1 MGPLWTELH
10 GTRGQTEASF
20 PPRRKGLRSQ
30 CKMAWHQRP
39 FRWPGLYCMGLASR
53 YLQVWEVGAKAQL
66 QFAFDLKGSSHR
78 QQDTSYWGSQQADW
92 TPRTTPPDS
101 AAQVTG
107 TCSRPGCAPCLAGL
121 RRNSPHLPLSEVRSK
136 PKKPFSPALP
146 VRQAGRQSK
155 EHGGG
160 GEGGCAFWEATH
172 N

>member
-1 MGPLWTELH
+1 MELWAKLRQVFRQ
-10 GTRGQTEASF
+10 GGRALGAS
-20 PPRRKGLRSQ
+20 
-30 CKMAWHQRP
+30 A
-39 FRWPGLYCMGLASR
+39 RWPGTKDLFGGPACTAWALQAVLAGLGGGSENTAPVCFR
-53 YLQVWEVGAKAQL
+53 LER
-66 QFAFDLKGSSHR
+66 SSHR

-107 TCSRPGCAPCLAGL
+107 TCSRPGCAHCRAGL